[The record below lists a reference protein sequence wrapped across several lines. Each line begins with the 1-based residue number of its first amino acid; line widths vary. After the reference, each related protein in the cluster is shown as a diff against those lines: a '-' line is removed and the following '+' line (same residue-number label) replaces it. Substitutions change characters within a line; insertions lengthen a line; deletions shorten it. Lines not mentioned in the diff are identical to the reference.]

1 MKKSFKIVVWL
12 VFLSSGF
19 AVSAQAGAGS
29 QVNSGFGSNQ
39 RYETNAGAGTDLQ
52 AEQEL
57 QQGTALTSAGH
68 FTEAIPLL
76 KAARGRV
83 ANEYAAGF
91 NLALCYVATGDYS
104 RAISVLNELQRDHD
118 TADVQNLLAQAYI
131 GDGQTNKAWTVLQQV
146 ASASPRNEKLYVFVA
161 DACTDRH
168 DFALGLKVVDL
179 GLRNLPQS
187 ARLHY
192 QRGMFLTQLDRFDQA
207 KPDFELAAKFA
218 PDTEIGYLSRAQEQM
233 LRGDISD
240 ALAIARKGIAEGF
253 QNPVL
258 LTILGEAL
266 LRSGIA
272 PGQPEFTE
280 AQSALE
286 RAVAAR
292 PHDAVSLIA
301 LGEIYLQAGRLEDA
315 IAYLEKARELQPNQP
330 SVYANLAKAYQ
341 RRGNTEQAQQ
351 ALSMLEKLNL
361 ARADQI
367 RNAPGERKMSYA
379 GAEPGDQPPE

>member
-1 MKKSFKIVVWL
+1 MKKSFKIAVWL

-19 AVSAQAGAGS
+19 AVSAQASAGS
-29 QVNSGFGSNQ
+29 QVNSGFGSHQ

-57 QQGTALTSAGH
+57 QKGTALTTAGH

-91 NLALCYVATGDYS
+91 NLALCYVATADYNQ
-104 RAISVLNELQRDHD
+104 AISVLNELQRDHD

-131 GDGQTNKAWTVLQQV
+131 GDGQTNKAWAVLQQ
-146 ASASPRNEKLYVFVA
+146 AAAASPQNEKLYVFVA

-207 KPDFELAAKFA
+207 KPDFDLAAKFA

-253 QNPVL
+253 QNPGL